1 MQNALILIN
10 YEVEVAGR
18 LFASSCEQF
27 SDSYFLG
34 PSSEVIG
41 RLSKAAQSLAET
53 RGSQSVC
60 WANEWVEWTNPKV
73 QIRNNLIS
81 KHGEREKGARNLKW
95 SSFKHYIREARES
108 GLITLQWCK
117 CPWHHIRDP
126 LSCGISRF
134 SGFKMP
140 LCFSNAA
147 SF

>member
-53 RGSQSVC
+53 RGSQSIC
-60 WANEWVEWTNPKV
+60 
-73 QIRNNLIS
+73 
-81 KHGEREKGARNLKW
+81 
-95 SSFKHYIREARES
+95 
-108 GLITLQWCK
+108 
-117 CPWHHIRDP
+117 
-126 LSCGISRF
+126 
-134 SGFKMP
+134 
-140 LCFSNAA
+140 
-147 SF
+147 